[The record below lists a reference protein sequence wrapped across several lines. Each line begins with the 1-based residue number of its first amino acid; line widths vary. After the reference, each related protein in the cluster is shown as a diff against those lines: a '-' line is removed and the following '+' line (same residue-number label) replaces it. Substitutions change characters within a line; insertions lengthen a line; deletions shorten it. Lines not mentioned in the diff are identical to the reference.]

1 LVGSHAK
8 VPSGCNLRAVFGNKR
23 KEEAEAS
30 LKALVFDIAGTV
42 VDEAV
47 QRALPPGGAATGI
60 KWREGMLMDV
70 ALGLVAAQIGITMLN
85 KRMATALGKLPD
97 WVIEANT
104 PRVGK
109 PTAERNGKLVLSV
122 MARGAH
128 LAVRRPEAPAEW
140 EMPLE
145 YFVEVAQLFEGFG
158 FDVEQLALS
167 FVLSMRDV
175 RLSLSSL
182 ALA

>member
-1 LVGSHAK
+1 M
-8 VPSGCNLRAVFGNKR
+8 FGKER

-47 QRALPPGGAATGI
+47 QRALPPGSPASGI

-70 ALGLVAAQIGITMLN
+70 ALGLVAAQFAITMPN
-85 KRMATALGKLPD
+85 KRAATALGKLPD

-104 PRVGK
+104 PHVGK
-109 PTAERNGKLVLSV
+109 PTAERSGKLVLSV

-128 LAVRRPEAPAEW
+128 LAVKRPEAPRGW

-145 YFVEVAQLFEGFG
+145 YFVEVAELFEAFG

-167 FVLSMRDV
+167 FAVSMRDV
-175 RLSLSSL
+175 RLSVSSL